1 MIIYTLLSK
10 YFTLLFQSYSYF
22 LSLLENLFFGNLKC
36 LVFYSLRY
44 EFFILFVDMD
54 TATVLTGDC
63 LKYVNALGGDG
74 LDDSMM

>member
-36 LVFYSLRY
+36 LVLYSLRY

-54 TATVLTGDC
+54 TATVLMGDC